1 MDKYNNY
8 NSDFFLSNDAFVEW
22 VKSGNALEGTVW
34 EAMIQADPGIQSD
47 FQLAR
52 KIVLEWQATPS
63 QLSDLQLAKGIEK
76 IMSSVNEREPAKIRR
91 IGYSLL
97 LKIAAI
103 LLFTAGLGWL
113 AFEQYN
119 DIDRYAYETVTAKD
133 KVRLIE
139 ITNSKNGDEEVA
151 LPDGST
157 VILAKGSRL
166 SYSRF
171 FLTDSTRDVY
181 LKGNGFF
188 QVTKDKNHPFKVFT
202 NGLVTRVL
210 GTSFKISSQGSSIS
224 VAVHS
229 GKVAVYSMER
239 TSRKSKTD
247 ILLMPN
253 QEAVFAVKE
262 NEISKKLVEQPI
274 VLQGEE
280 KVLSFDYVESPVSAI
295 FDALEKAYGIEID
308 FDPEGLKNCTV
319 TLPLK
324 EEPFFTKLD
333 IICRTIQA
341 TYKLSDDKVIISS
354 KGCN

>member
-8 NSDFFLSNDAFVEW
+8 NFDFFLSDDTFVAW
-22 VKSGNALEGTVW
+22 VRSGKPVEGTVW
-34 EAMIQADPGIQSD
+34 EPLIQSD
-47 FQLAR
+47 SEIQSNFELAR
-52 KIVLEWQATPS
+52 KIVLEWQQVPS
-63 QLSDLQLAKGIEK
+63 QLSDLQLKKGVER
-76 IMSSVNEREPAKIRR
+76 IMSSVSEGEPDRIRR

-97 LKIAAI
+97 LKIAAAV
-103 LLFTAGLGWL
+103 LFTVGLAWL
-113 AFEQYN
+113 ALEQFN
-119 DIDRYAYETVTAKD
+119 DTDRYAYGTVTAKD

-139 ITNSKNGDEEVA
+139 ITNGKNKDEQIS

-157 VILAKGSRL
+157 VVLAKGSRL
-166 SYSRF
+166 SYSKSL
-171 FLTDSTRDVY
+171 LTDSTRDVY
-181 LKGNGFF
+181 LKGDGFF
-188 QVTKDKNHPFKVFT
+188 QVTKDKDHPFKVFT

-210 GTSFKISSQGSSIS
+210 GTSFKISSKGLSIS
-224 VAVHS
+224 VAVRS
-229 GKVAVYSMER
+229 GKVAVYSME
-239 TSRKSKTD
+239 KSGNKPKAD

-253 QEAVFAVKE
+253 QEAVFAINE
-262 NEISKKLVEQPI
+262 NEISKKLVEQPV

-295 FDALEKAYGIEID
+295 FDALEKAYGIKID
-308 FDPEGLKNCTV
+308 YDPQVLKNCTI

-341 TYKLSDDKVIISS
+341 SYELSGDKVIISS